1 MVRAPVA
8 REALSSTVAFAGASA
23 LAGRLFVSIGLEGS
37 PIQHPAL
44 RGVSAVDL
52 RDTPSSS
59 SMRDHPARDGP
70 SRSSLVLGALGA
82 CTAAAAVKRAGQVKS
97 RRRAFNPAAQ
107 EGVTEPLGFFDPLGF
122 SKGKDG
128 GAFRKLRVAEI
139 KHGRVAMMA
148 SLGMLVPHFWKA
160 PGFED
165 VPAGLGSLSTPMGAG
180 GFAVLVF
187 GAGLHEMVL
196 WKDDPSKDAG
206 DFGDPFKFGESINVE
221 RNYELNNGR
230 MAMFAVLGQVVAE
243 IVTGKDAAQQLGF

>member
-1 MVRAPVA
+1 VRAPVA
-8 REALSSTVAFAGASA
+8 REALSSTVAFVGASA

-37 PIQHPAL
+37 PIQHSAL
-44 RGVSAVDL
+44 RGVSAVEL

-59 SMRDHPARDGP
+59 SMQDHPARDGP
-70 SRSSLVLGALGA
+70 GRSSLGLGALGA

-97 RRRAFNPAAQ
+97 RRRAFNPAVQ

-122 SKGKDG
+122 SKGKDAD
-128 GAFRKLRVAEI
+128 AFRKLRVAEI

-148 SLGMLVPHFWKA
+148 SLGMVVPHFWKA

-165 VPAGLGSLSTPMGAG
+165 VPAGLGSLSTAMGAG
-180 GFAVLVF
+180 GFAVLFF
-187 GAGLHEMVL
+187 GAGLHEIVL

-230 MAMFAVLGQVVAE
+230 MAMFAVLGQVIAE